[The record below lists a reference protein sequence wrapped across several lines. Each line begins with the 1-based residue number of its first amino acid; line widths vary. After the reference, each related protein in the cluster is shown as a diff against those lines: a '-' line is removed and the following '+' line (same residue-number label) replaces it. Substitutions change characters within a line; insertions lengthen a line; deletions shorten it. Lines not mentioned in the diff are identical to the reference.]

1 MKKFLLIIISALCV
15 LSLVSCDGAN
25 NDNNDTVISEVS
37 IPGSSASA
45 SFGNANSDNNDTTT
59 SEVSAPESAAAS
71 YEVVTWERRDYLTV
85 SVGVHKGDVVPD
97 EQTAVAVAQAIFDNS
112 IKNKY
117 VDYKNCTRIMVS
129 YDSENGVWVVS
140 FSKTSDN
147 PNEYILGGG
156 YSIAIQKSDGK
167 VLKMWASE

>member
-1 MKKFLLIIISALCV
+1 MCI
-15 LSLVSCDGAN
+15 
-25 NDNNDTVISEVS
+25 
-37 IPGSSASA
+37 
-45 SFGNANSDNNDTTT
+45 
-59 SEVSAPESAAAS
+59 
-71 YEVVTWERRDYLTV
+71 RDR
-85 SVGVHKGDVVPD
+85 
-97 EQTAVAVAQAIFDNS
+97 QTAVAVAQAIFDNS

-117 VDYKNCTRIMVS
+117 VDYKNCTGIMVS